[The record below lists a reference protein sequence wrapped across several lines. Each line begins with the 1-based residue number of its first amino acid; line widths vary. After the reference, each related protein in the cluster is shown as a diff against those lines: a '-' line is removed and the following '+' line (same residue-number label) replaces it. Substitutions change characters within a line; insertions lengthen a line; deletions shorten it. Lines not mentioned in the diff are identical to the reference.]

1 MVMNTRTVGQL
12 LREERSRRQLSL
24 DALSK
29 KTRIRLEYL
38 QALEAN
44 EFALLPAA
52 TFVKGYIKRYAAVLG
67 LDHKPLL
74 ALLRRD
80 YKESAKGTLVPRE
93 FIKPVLKSRR
103 AVTSVTLVMA
113 LMASVFVALISYVGF
128 QWYQLNKPPELTVAQ
143 PAEQAN
149 VSAQIVVE
157 GQTSAEAIVNV
168 NNQPVSLRPDGSF
181 SSTIFIPNEG
191 ITTITVEAA
200 DRRGKTNR
208 IQRTVYVQF

>member
-1 MVMNTRTVGQL
+1 MNTRTVGQL
-12 LREERSRRQLSL
+12 LKEERNRRQLSL

-38 QALEAN
+38 EALELGQF
-44 EFALLPAA
+44 EQLPAA
-52 TFVKGYIKRYAAVLG
+52 TFVKGYIKRYANLLG

-103 AVTSVTLVMA
+103 PVTTVTVVVVVTSAIFLTLMG
-113 LMASVFVALISYVGF
+113 YVGF
-128 QWYQLNKPPELTVAQ
+128 QWYQLNKPPELLVSQ
-143 PAEQAN
+143 PADQAS
-149 VSAQIVVE
+149 VSAQIVVQ
-157 GQTSAEAIVNV
+157 GKTSPEAIVSV
-168 NNQPVSLRPDGSF
+168 NDQPVSLKPDGSF
-181 SSTIFIPNEG
+181 ESKIFIPTEG
-191 ITTITVEAA
+191 ITTLTVESS

-208 IQRTVYVQF
+208 QQRTVYVQF